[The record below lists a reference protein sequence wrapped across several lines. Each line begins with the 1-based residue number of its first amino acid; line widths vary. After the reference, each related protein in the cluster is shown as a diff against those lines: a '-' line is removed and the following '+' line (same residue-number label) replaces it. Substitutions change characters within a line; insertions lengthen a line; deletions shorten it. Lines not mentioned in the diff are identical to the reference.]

1 MKTSLRKIFTVAV
14 LFLLSDYV
22 SGQAFS
28 ATYLFGSAGTTT
40 GRTDPTPAPVI
51 PGVTLGSFIAV
62 APTGNPNNLG
72 ANPNAAQ
79 RFSFQGWPTGAT
91 NGSDIFTGSIN
102 TGQYYEVTVAPQLN
116 MQLTLDSINFA
127 LQRSGSGV
135 RQYAVRSSADNY
147 ATNLPASIALT
158 SPPVTA
164 LQVVA
169 NDVFQVTDATTTAVD
184 GSKITISGIIN
195 VTGPVTYRFYAWNA
209 EAAGGT
215 FSIDNVRFSGSA
227 TLIPGSPV
235 LTLSTAA
242 VNFPATNLNSSAA
255 LSFTVQGENLS
266 VPVELVVTAPYA
278 ISETENGTYDT
289 SLSID
294 ANDVSTP
301 KPFYIRF
308 TPTAIGPANG
318 AVTVSSGS
326 SAPRTITLTGEGVDP
341 LNLVFNFNNCT
352 STGAPGSG
360 FVSYSVSGA
369 QKWACSGFGNGSNGV
384 DVNGFSAAALD
395 NEDWLISPALHVS
408 ALNLPVLSFYSRG
421 EFAGPSLHLLISTD
435 YDGTGNP
442 VDFTWTDL
450 QANFPPLTNVWTFTD
465 GINLTAFKSFPE
477 VYVAFKY
484 TSSAELGAARWTIDN
499 VSVNDRTKLL
509 SINPASLSFNEIS
522 AGNNSSG
529 QPVSLQSVGYG
540 DLNITAPAG
549 YLLSLDNAAFAPSVQ
564 INSATAEAGATI
576 YARFSPPSKALK
588 FEGKLN
594 FSGTGIDS
602 NFITLTGSSFPRSET
617 FDVGAY
623 NLSFFGSNATNKPTP
638 QKITTQ
644 ITNISTVIQRL
655 NLDVIGFEELSSD
668 SALGVL
674 ISTLPNYASITSNRW
689 SYSFEP
695 PDPDFPA
702 QKVGFIYNAATMELV
717 DSRVMFVGLFDS
729 VRNGTSTA
737 LNAYPTGTAS
747 SFWASGRLPFMA
759 TFRTTIGGVTKLIRL
774 IDIHAK
780 SASDAASYNRRAF
793 DIKVLKD
800 SLDAYYKND
809 NIVLVGDYNDRVI
822 GSINVGAQSP
832 YKIFV
837 DDNGGYSALTLP
849 LDQAGRVS
857 FISGTAMIDHIIIS
871 NELAGDYIASSADI
885 EDPRTCISGY
895 NANTGSDHL
904 AVYARFMLNEQVLP
918 VTVTRFNAQTK
929 DRVVVVSWAT
939 SMELNNRRFIIERS
953 ADGRNFIPISTVKGA
968 GNSNNTVNYQ
978 LVDSLPL
985 PGTSFYRLT
994 QEDYDGKLTLSDV
1007 VSINRTIPSTNKLLI
1022 YPNPVGTNITFHFT
1036 STSTVLD
1043 AQVVTIDGIVLLQAT
1058 GNVAEINQ
1066 KVNQQIGKLKA
1077 GTYIFKIGNADGHQ
1091 SARFIKQ

>member
-1 MKTSLRKIFTVAV
+1 MKKSSRKIFTVAV

-28 ATYLFGSAGTTT
+28 ATYLFGSAGNTT
-40 GRTDPTPAPVI
+40 GRTDPTPSPVVS
-51 PGVTLGSFIAV
+51 GVTFGSFTAV
-62 APTGNPNNLG
+62 APTGNPNMLG

-79 RFSFQGWPTGAT
+79 RFSFQGWPAGAT
-91 NGSDIFTGSIN
+91 NGSDVFTGSIN
-102 TGQYYEVTVAPQLN
+102 TAQYYEVTIAPQVN
-116 MQLTLDSINFA
+116 VQLTLDSITFTC
-127 LQRSGSGV
+127 QRSGTGV
-135 RQYAVRSSADNY
+135 RQYAVRSSLDNY
-147 ATNLPASIALT
+147 TTNLPASIT
-158 SPPVTA
+158 PSIPPVMT
-164 LQVVA
+164 LQVVP
-169 NDVFQVTDATTTAVD
+169 NNVFQVTDATTTAVD
-184 GSKITISGIIN
+184 GSKITVAGVVDLI
-195 VTGPVTYRFYAWNA
+195 GPVTYRFYAWNA

-215 FSIDNVRFSGSA
+215 FSIDNVRFSGS
-227 TLIPGSPV
+227 TTIIPGSPV
-235 LTLSTAA
+235 VTLSTQAI
-242 VNFPATNLNSSAA
+242 NFPATNVNSSAA

-278 ISETENGTYDT
+278 ISETENGTYNT
-289 SLSID
+289 ALSIA
-294 ANDVSTP
+294 ANEVATP
-301 KPFYIRF
+301 KTFYLRF
-308 TPTAIGPANG
+308 SPTAIGAVNG
-318 AVTVSSGS
+318 SVTVSSGS
-326 SAPRTITLTGEGVDP
+326 AAPRTITLTGEGVDP
-341 LNLVFNFNNCT
+341 LNLVFSFDNCT
-352 STGAPGSG
+352 SAGAPGSG
-360 FVSYSVSGA
+360 FISYSVSGA
-369 QKWACSGFGNGSNGV
+369 QKWACSSFGNGSNGV
-384 DVNGFSAAALD
+384 EVNGFSAAALD
-395 NEDWLISPALHVS
+395 NEDWLISPALQVS
-408 ALNLPVLSFYSRG
+408 TLNLPILSFYSRG
-421 EFAGPSLHLLISTD
+421 EFAGPSLQLLISTD

-450 QANFPPLTNVWTFTD
+450 QANFPPLTNVWTVTD
-465 GINLTAFKSFPE
+465 GINLTAFKSFPR

-522 AGNNSSG
+522 AGNNSPA

-549 YLLSLDNAAFAPSVQ
+549 YLLSLDNAAFAATVQ
-564 INSATAEAGATI
+564 ISSATAEAGAII

-588 FEGKLN
+588 FTGKFN
-594 FSGTGIDS
+594 FSGTGLDS

-617 FDVGAY
+617 FDVGTY
-623 NLSFFGSNATNKPTP
+623 NLSFFGSNATNTPTP

-644 ITNISTVIQRL
+644 INNVSAVIQRL
-655 NLDVIGFEELSSD
+655 NLDVIGFQELSSE

-674 ISTLPNYASITSNRW
+674 VSTLPNYASVTSNRW
-689 SYSFEP
+689 SYSFDP
-695 PDPDFPA
+695 PEPDFPA
-702 QKVGFIYNAATMELV
+702 QKIGFIYNAATMELV

-737 LNAYPTGTAS
+737 LNAYPTGTGS

-759 TFRTTIGGVTKLIRL
+759 TFRTTVGGVTKLIRF

-837 DDNGGYSALTLP
+837 DDNINYSALTLP

-871 NELAGDYIASSADI
+871 KELAVDYIASSADI
-885 EDPRTCISGY
+885 EDPRTYISGY
-895 NANTGSDHL
+895 NANTASDHL
-904 AVYARFMLNEQVLP
+904 AVYARFVLSEPVLP
-918 VTVTRFNAQTK
+918 VTVTKFNAQTK

-939 SMELNNRRFIIERS
+939 STELNNSRFIIERS
-953 ADGRNFIPISTVKGA
+953 VDGKNFIAISTVKGA

-978 LVDSLPL
+978 VIDSLPL
-985 PGTSFYRLT
+985 SGTSYYRLT
-994 QEDYDGKLTLSDV
+994 QEDYDGKLTVSDV
-1007 VSINRTIPSTNKLLI
+1007 VLVNRTTKSANKLLI
-1022 YPNPVGTNITFHFT
+1022 YPNPVRSNIIFDF
-1036 STSTVLD
+1036 SSASGGLE
-1043 AQVVTIDGIVLLQAT
+1043 AQVVTIDGIVLLQAA
-1058 GNVAEINQ
+1058 GSVSEIKQ

-1077 GTYIFKIGNADGHQ
+1077 GVYIFNIGNADGYQ
-1091 SARFIKQ
+1091 SARFVKQ